1 MAGRAAPRPRDWPLP
16 RQIVRAKDRRRME
29 VSTVTKV
36 GDRDVIRTVPFVQI
50 KMALAAG
57 HKTDPQLSAVRSA
70 CRFCRGRR
78 RRRPPRRPD

>member
-1 MAGRAAPRPRDWPLP
+1 
-16 RQIVRAKDRRRME
+16 ME
-29 VSTVTKV
+29 VSTVIKV

-70 CRFCRGRR
+70 FGFCRGWRR
-78 RRRPPRRPD
+78 ADARPPDLSMEPRSRAK